1 MLARTLAALSLAAF
15 LAPVALADGH
25 DSLDES
31 WTNATGYL
39 GAAGVAA
46 QAKLGASLKRDVDSG
61 GSRSDGG
68 GLSLRA
74 GYRMGRN
81 VSIEAEAEWL
91 RALGSGLKNPYFITL
106 NFRFYYPLGE
116 NDRIQPYAIAGIG
129 VSVPNVNGKN
139 EVTGGYRAG
148 VGVDY
153 YLTPNWS
160 TGPSVQWVATTSGD
174 PALSYVAIKFGIE
187 YHFDAPD
194 GSEGL

>member
-1 MLARTLAALSLAAF
+1 MLARTLAALSLVAF
-15 LAPVALADGH
+15 LAPVALAD
-25 DSLDES
+25 DYESLDES
-31 WTNATGYL
+31 WTRATGYL
-39 GAAGVAA
+39 GAAGVAGIA
-46 QAKLGASLKRDVDSG
+46 ESMAGAKLASDVGSG
-61 GSRSDGG
+61 DNGG
-68 GLSLRA
+68 ISVRA

-160 TGPSVQWVATTSGD
+160 MGPSAQWVATTSGD
-174 PALSYVAIKFGIE
+174 PALSYIAIKFGIE

>member
-39 GAAGVAA
+39 GAAGVAGISE
-46 QAKLGASLKRDVDSG
+46 LGASLERDVDSG
-61 GSRSDGG
+61 DSGG
-68 GLSLRA
+68 ISLRA

-160 TGPSVQWVATTSGD
+160 MGPSAQWVATTSGD